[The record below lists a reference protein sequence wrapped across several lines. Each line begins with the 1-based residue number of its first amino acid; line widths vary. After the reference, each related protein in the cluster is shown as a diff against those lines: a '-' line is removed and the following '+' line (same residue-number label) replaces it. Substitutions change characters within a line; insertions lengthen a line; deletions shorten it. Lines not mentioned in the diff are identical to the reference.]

1 MNPEQ
6 RQAHL
11 QKVAKTAVSTNR
23 RDESDDIV
31 TPLSLSVDVESVA
44 ESVSIPLSCLQGIW
58 IKATELLNT
67 SRAITSAPGHP
78 KKARTV
84 MSRSG
89 QRPHLVLPC
98 KSSQFKCDSDCVNFK
113 SLGIC
118 SHSVAVAEIN
128 QQLLEFVACFSKSKR
143 KPNFS
148 EVAVH
153 GMPAGRGRKE
163 SQAPRKRKQSQLV
176 TERVDRIYSTQNSQ
190 WISGSS
196 NRIYITQGQQHM
208 SLPITHSWLLD
219 HYTCLVIRCGHHH
232 TPAGMQ
238 ISGNISKCSGCGN
251 KYSKTPLPPYDL
263 CVQHSQWRSYTLPNG
278 DPQSKFSNAYY
289 HVNLPCIRRNWPHF
303 SQADLI
309 ISPEMSL
316 KLTPVHREFLASFG
330 YIMWTLLFHSVM
342 PV

>member
-1 MNPEQ
+1 MIGQGKFRFKEEYKHLEVSETKWFKMNPEQ

-78 KKARTV
+78 EKARTV

-98 KSSQFKCDSDCVNFK
+98 KGSQFKCDSDCVNFK

-128 QQLLEFVACFSKSKR
+128 QQLLEFVAC
-143 KPNFS
+143 
-148 EVAVH
+148 
-153 GMPAGRGRKE
+153 
-163 SQAPRKRKQSQLV
+163 
-176 TERVDRIYSTQNSQ
+176 
-190 WISGSS
+190 
-196 NRIYITQGQQHM
+196 
-208 SLPITHSWLLD
+208 
-219 HYTCLVIRCGHHH
+219 C
-232 TPAGMQ
+232 
-238 ISGNISKCSGCGN
+238 
-251 KYSKTPLPPYDL
+251 
-263 CVQHSQWRSYTLPNG
+263 
-278 DPQSKFSNAYY
+278 
-289 HVNLPCIRRNWPHF
+289 
-303 SQADLI
+303 
-309 ISPEMSL
+309 
-316 KLTPVHREFLASFG
+316 
-330 YIMWTLLFHSVM
+330 
-342 PV
+342 